1 VKVLTLSAFALQ
13 LPTFTAV
20 LVISLALLG
29 AGWQWIG
36 SKEVAVATS

>member
-1 VKVLTLSAFALQ
+1 VKTLTLGGFALQ
-13 LPTFTAV
+13 LPTFIAV

-29 AGWQWIG
+29 SGWQWIG